1 MTSCKILQI
10 VVTKT
15 HFMSAKTTIPLND
28 KRTINGWAMFDW
40 ANSAF
45 ALVITAAIFPGYF
58 SSVTDSVIDFGFIK
72 LQNTAVYAYATS
84 VSYLIITLLSP
95 LLSGIA
101 DYGGKRKFFLRFF
114 TTLGSMAC
122 LSLFFFD
129 SMDNLAIGLI
139 GYVLSMIGFAGGLVF
154 YNSYLPD
161 IATEDQYDKISAKGF
176 AYGYFGSILLLCL
189 NLFVILKPS
198 VFGLSEEGYLPVR
211 IAFLTVG
218 IWWIGF
224 AQVAF
229 SRLPADSD
237 EQPTENIISK
247 GMEELKKVWQKVK
260 NESQIKRF
268 LAAFFFI
275 SAGAQ
280 TVIFL
285 ASIFASDELG
295 FETTELITVI
305 LLLQI
310 IGIAGAYFFAWL
322 SKKKG
327 NIFTLIIIASIFVAI
342 CLAAYFVTVKSQF
355 YIIAAC
361 VGMVMGG
368 VQSLSRSTYSK
379 LIPENTKDVTSYFS
393 FYDVLEKISIVAGTS
408 TFAAINQLTGGMRN
422 SIVTLSLFFLL
433 GIFFFSKVK
442 LGMKYK

>member
-1 MTSCKILQI
+1 
-10 VVTKT
+10 
-15 HFMSAKTTIPLND
+15 MSSTTTIPLND
-28 KRTINGWAMFDW
+28 KKTINGWAMFDW

-58 SSVTDSVIDFGFIK
+58 SEVTQGTTEGVLDFGWIK

-84 VSYLIITLLSP
+84 IAYLIITLLSP

-114 TTLGSMAC
+114 TTMGSMAC

-129 SMDNLAIGLI
+129 SVDKLMIGLI
-139 GYVLSMIGFAGGLVF
+139 GYILAMIGFAGGLVF
-154 YNSYLPD
+154 YNSYLPE
-161 IATEDQYDKISAKGF
+161 IATEDQYDRISAKGF
-176 AYGYFGSILLLCL
+176 AYGYIGSIILLCI
-189 NLFVILKPS
+189 NLFIIMKPA
-198 VFGLSEEGYLPVR
+198 VFGLSEEGYLPIR
-211 IAFLTVG
+211 IAFLSVG
-218 IWWIGF
+218 LWWIGF

-229 SRLPADSD
+229 KRLPDDSNVKP
-237 EQPTENIISK
+237 EGNIVAK
-247 GMEELKKVWQKVK
+247 GMEELKKVWKKVK
-260 NESQIKRF
+260 KETRIKRF
-268 LAAFFFI
+268 LGAFFCI

-285 ASIFASDELG
+285 ASIFASEELG

-310 IGIAGAYFFAWL
+310 IGIAGAYFFAWM

-327 NIFTLIIIASIFVAI
+327 NIFTLIIVSAIFVVI

-355 YIIAAC
+355 YVIAAF

-393 FYDVLEKISIVAGTS
+393 FYDVLEKVAIVVGTS
-408 TFAAINQLTGGMRN
+408 SFAAINQITGGMRN

-433 GIFFFSKVK
+433 GIFFLSRVN
-442 LGMKYK
+442 MKKT

>member
-1 MTSCKILQI
+1 
-10 VVTKT
+10 
-15 HFMSAKTTIPLND
+15 MSATKIIPLND
-28 KRTINGWAMFDW
+28 KKTINGWAMFDW

-58 SSVTDSVIDFGFIK
+58 SEVTQGTTEGILDFGFIK

-84 VSYLIITLLSP
+84 IAYFIITLLSP

-114 TTLGSMAC
+114 TTMGSMAC

-129 SMDNLAIGLI
+129 SVDSLTIGLI
-139 GYVLSMIGFAGGLVF
+139 GYILAMIGFAGGLVF
-154 YNSYLPD
+154 YNSYLPE

-176 AYGYFGSILLLCL
+176 AYGYVGSILLLCF
-189 NLFVILKPS
+189 NLLVIMKPS
-198 VFGLSEEGYLPVR
+198 IFGLSEEGYLPVR

-218 IWWIGF
+218 LWWIGF
-224 AQVAF
+224 AQIAF
-229 SRLPADSD
+229 RRLPEDSN
-237 EQPTENIISK
+237 EKPEGNIISK

-260 NESQIKRF
+260 NESRIKRF
-268 LAAFFFI
+268 LGAFFCI

-285 ASIFASDELG
+285 ASIFAKEELG

-305 LLLQI
+305 LLLQV

-327 NIFTLIIIASIFVAI
+327 NIFTLIVVCAIFVAI
-342 CLAAYFVTVKSQF
+342 CLAAYFVTAKPQF
-355 YIIAAC
+355 YIIAAF

-379 LIPENTKDVTSYFS
+379 LIPENTNDVTSYFS
-393 FYDVLEKISIVAGTS
+393 FYDVLEKVAIVVGTS
-408 TFAAINQLTGGMRN
+408 SFATINQLTGGMRN

-433 GIFFFSKVK
+433 GIFFLSRVK
-442 LGMKYK
+442 MKTA

>member
-1 MTSCKILQI
+1 
-10 VVTKT
+10 
-15 HFMSAKTTIPLND
+15 MSSTTTIPLND
-28 KRTINGWAMFDW
+28 KKTINGWAMFDW

-58 SSVTDSVIDFGFIK
+58 SEVTQGTTEGVLDFGWIK
-72 LQNTAVYAYATS
+72 LENTAVYAYATS
-84 VSYLIITLLSP
+84 IAYLIITMLSP

-114 TTLGSMAC
+114 TTMGSMAC

-129 SMDNLAIGLI
+129 SVDKLAIGLI
-139 GYVLSMIGFAGGLVF
+139 GYILAMIGFAGGLVF
-154 YNSYLPD
+154 YNSYLPE
-161 IATEDQYDKISAKGF
+161 IATEDQYDRISAKGF
-176 AYGYFGSILLLCL
+176 AYGYIGSILLLCF
-189 NLFVILKPS
+189 NLFIIMKPE
-198 VFGLSEEGYLPVR
+198 VFGISEEGYLPIR
-211 IAFLTVG
+211 IAFLSVG
-218 IWWIGF
+218 LWWIGF
-224 AQVAF
+224 AQIAF
-229 SRLPADSD
+229 KRLPEDSN
-237 EQPTENIISK
+237 EKPEGNIISK
-247 GMEELKKVWQKVK
+247 GMEELKKVWKKVK
-260 NESQIKRF
+260 NESRIKRF
-268 LAAFFFI
+268 LGAFFCI

-285 ASIFASDELG
+285 ASIFASEELG

-310 IGIAGAYFFAWL
+310 IGIAGAYFFAWM

-327 NIFTLIIIASIFVAI
+327 NIFTLIIVAAIFVAI

-355 YIIAAC
+355 YVIAAF

-393 FYDVLEKISIVAGTS
+393 FYDVLEKVAIVVGTS
-408 TFAAINQLTGGMRN
+408 SFAAINQITGGMRN

-433 GIFFFSKVK
+433 GIFFLSRVN
-442 LGMKYK
+442 MKTAK

>member
-1 MTSCKILQI
+1 
-10 VVTKT
+10 
-15 HFMSAKTTIPLND
+15 MSTTTIPLND
-28 KRTINGWAMFDW
+28 KKTINGWAMFDW

-58 SSVTDSVIDFGFIK
+58 SEVTQGTTEGILDFGWIK
-72 LQNTAVYAYATS
+72 LENTAVYGYATAAA
-84 VSYLIITLLSP
+84 YLIITLLSP

-114 TTLGSMAC
+114 TTMGSMAC

-129 SMDNLAIGLI
+129 SVEKLTIGLI
-139 GYVLSMIGFAGGLVF
+139 GYILAMIGFAGGLVF
-154 YNSYLPD
+154 YNSYLPE
-161 IATEDQYDKISAKGF
+161 IATEDQYDRISAKGF
-176 AYGYFGSILLLCL
+176 AYGYVGSILLLCF
-189 NLFVILKPS
+189 NLLVIMKPS
-198 VFGLSEEGYLPVR
+198 IFGLSEEGYLPVR

-218 IWWIGF
+218 LWWIGF
-224 AQVAF
+224 AQIAF
-229 SRLPADSD
+229 RRLPKDSNKKP
-237 EQPTENIISK
+237 QGNIVSK
-247 GMEELKKVWQKVK
+247 GMEELKKVWQQVK
-260 NESQIKRF
+260 KESRIKRF
-268 LAAFFFI
+268 LGAFFCI

-285 ASIFASDELG
+285 ASIFAKEELG

-327 NIFTLIIIASIFVAI
+327 NIFTLMIVAAIFVAI
-342 CLAAYFVTVKSQF
+342 CLAAYFVAIKSQF
-355 YIIAAC
+355 YIIAAF

-379 LIPENTKDVTSYFS
+379 LIPEDTKDVTSYFS
-393 FYDVLEKISIVAGTS
+393 FYDVLEKVAIVVGTS
-408 TFAAINQLTGGMRN
+408 SFATINQLTGGMRN

-433 GIFFFSKVK
+433 GIFFLSKVK
-442 LGMKYK
+442 MNKR

>member
-1 MTSCKILQI
+1 
-10 VVTKT
+10 
-15 HFMSAKTTIPLND
+15 MSTTTAIPLNNE
-28 KRTINGWAMFDW
+28 KTINGWAMFDW

-58 SSVTDSVIDFGFIK
+58 STVTDSIIDFGFIK
-72 LQNTAVYAYATS
+72 LQNTAVFAYATS
-84 VSYLIITLLSP
+84 ISYIIITLLSP

-101 DYGGKRKFFLRFF
+101 DYGGKRKFFLRLF
-114 TTLGSMAC
+114 TTMGSLAC

-129 SMDNLAIGLI
+129 SMSHLYIGII
-139 GYVLSMIGFAGGLVF
+139 GYILSMIGFAGGLVF
-154 YNSYLPD
+154 YNSYLPE
-161 IATEDQYDKISAKGF
+161 IATEDQYDRISAKGF
-176 AYGYFGSILLLCL
+176 AYGYVGSIILLCI
-189 NLFVILKPS
+189 NLLVIMKP
-198 VFGLSEEGYLPVR
+198 VLFGLSSDGYLPIR

-218 IWWIGF
+218 AWWIGF
-224 AQVAF
+224 AQIAF
-229 SRLPADSD
+229 RRLPDDSD
-237 EQPTENIISK
+237 DKPTENLVAK
-247 GMEELKKVWQKVK
+247 GMEELKKVWLKVK
-260 NESQIKRF
+260 DITAIKTF
-268 LAAFFFI
+268 LAAFFCI

-285 ASIFASDELG
+285 ASIFAAEELG

-310 IGIAGAYFFAWL
+310 IGVLGAYFFAWV

-327 NIFTLIIIASIFVAI
+327 NIFALTIIAAIFVAI

-355 YIIAAC
+355 YIIAAF

-393 FYDVLEKISIVAGTS
+393 FYDVLEKIAIVAGTS
-408 TFAAINQLTGGMRN
+408 MFAVINQITGGMRN
-422 SIVTLSLFFLL
+422 SIVTLSLFFLV
-433 GIFFFSKVK
+433 GIYFLSKVK
-442 LGMKYK
+442 MKKI